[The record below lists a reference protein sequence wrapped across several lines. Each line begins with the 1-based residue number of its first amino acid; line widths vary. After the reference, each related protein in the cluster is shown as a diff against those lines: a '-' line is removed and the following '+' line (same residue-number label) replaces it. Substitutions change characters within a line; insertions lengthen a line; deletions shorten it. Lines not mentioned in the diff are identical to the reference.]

1 MGMASSRTGFSLSS
15 SLPDSAVS
23 GVEVSLLDALP
34 ASVAILDP
42 KGTVLFVNRSWSDFA
57 ARNAGL
63 QGTDAIGA
71 NFVDAGFWAS
81 EHDAPCDDVA
91 RACAGIRAVLNGT
104 IDCFVLDYQC
114 HTPIREHWLEL
125 RVSPVPLETGTGAVL
140 MQMSISDRVRS
151 ADRAWRRANYDALTD
166 LPNRSLLRDRLT
178 QALALARRQGGEG
191 AVLLVDVEHLCEVN
205 RRFGHEA
212 GDQVLQQVAERLR
225 AHVRQSDSV
234 ARIGEDEFA
243 VLAPRIEPAEALG
256 TLRSK
261 LAETLGEPY
270 LWPGGTVEAAVKMA
284 VCVFPGSFK
293 TAAEVIDAGLAAL
306 TRAERDAR
314 GG

>member
-1 MGMASSRTGFSLSS
+1 MKFASPEAGACASSR
-15 SLPDSAVS
+15 LPDLAVS
-23 GVEVSLLDALP
+23 GIEASLLDALP
-34 ASVAILDP
+34 ASVAILDNN
-42 KGTVLFVNRSWSDFA
+42 GSVLFVNKAWSEFA
-57 ARNAGL
+57 TRNAGL
-63 QGTDAIGA
+63 RGPEAIGA
-71 NFVDAGFWAS
+71 HFVDAGFWAS

-114 HTPIREHWLEL
+114 HTPIREHWLRL
-125 RVSPVPLETGTGAVL
+125 RASPVELESGTGAVL
-140 MQMSISDRVRS
+140 MQTSITDRVRS

-191 AVLLVDVEHLCEVN
+191 AVLLVDIQHLSDINQRC
-205 RRFGHEA
+205 GHEA
-212 GDQVLQQVAERLR
+212 GDHVLQQVAERLR
-225 AHVRQSDSV
+225 TQVRQSDSV

-256 TLRSK
+256 TLRTK
-261 LAETLGEPY
+261 LIEALREPY
-270 LWPGGTVEAAVKMA
+270 LWPGGSLEAAVKMA

-293 TAAEVIDAGLAAL
+293 TAAEVIEAGISAL
-306 TRAERDAR
+306 DRAERDAR
-314 GG
+314 GR